1 MSQIVLFGSGNVASH
16 LYKAFS
22 ASDQAEVIQVFARQK
37 RKADF
42 VSEKTEV
49 ISDLEKLKSADLY
62 LLAVSDS
69 GIAEIASDLKEA
81 GILVA
86 HTSGSTDISVL
97 EKFENFG
104 VFYPLQTFS
113 KNRDLDYAEIPFCL
127 EANSEANLK
136 QLQKIAA
143 MISKSV
149 LEVDSEQRRALHLS
163 AVFVNNFSNHMFSLG
178 ANICSDNELDYNILQ
193 PLIKE
198 TVSKLDELAPKDAQ
212 TGPAI
217 RNDQETIEK
226 HINALT
232 GEQKLVYQTLTDS
245 IQKFHGKKL

>member
-69 GIAEIASDLKEA
+69 GIAEIASDLKES

-149 LEVDSEQRRALHLS
+149 LEVDSAQRRALHLS

>member
-22 ASDQAEVIQVFARQK
+22 ASDQAEIIQVFTRQK

-69 GIAEIASDLKEA
+69 GIAEIASDLKES

-226 HINALT
+226 HIKALT

>member
-69 GIAEIASDLKEA
+69 GIAEIASDLKES